1 MRQSV
6 VASTIGVAG
15 GKCGVIVIKHDHAA
29 REVMNETQLDIEIRR
44 SNFNVDGYEFFSK
57 C

>member
-29 REVMNETQLDIEIRR
+29 REVMNETQLDIKIRR
-44 SNFNVDGYEFFSK
+44 SNFNVDGYKNCSK

>member
-6 VASTIGVAG
+6 VASKIGVSG

-29 REVMNETQLDIEIRR
+29 SEVIDETQLDIEIRR
-44 SNFNVDGYEFFSK
+44 SNFNVDGYELFSK

>member
-6 VASTIGVAG
+6 VASTIGVSG

-29 REVMNETQLDIEIRR
+29 SEVIDETQLDIEIRR